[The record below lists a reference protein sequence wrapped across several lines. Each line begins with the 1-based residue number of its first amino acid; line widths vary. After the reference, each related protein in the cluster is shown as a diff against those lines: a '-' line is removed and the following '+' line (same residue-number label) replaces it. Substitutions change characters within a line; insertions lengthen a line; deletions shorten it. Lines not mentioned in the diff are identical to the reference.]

1 MPGQTG
7 RAEVV
12 HLPGDPL
19 EVRVDAKLLVD
30 LKLQL
35 NDGSLAYVRVR
46 EEVIF

>member
-30 LKLQL
+30 LELQL
-35 NDGSLAYVRVR
+35 NHGCLGYVRVR